1 MKRNSIQIALLFIS
15 IAFIMFLLYMN
26 NALTNQIEDRDD
38 IIMKMQKRDTIID
51 SLLISERTDT
61 TSMIIFLRNEHGN
74 VISYQELD
82 SLYMFYKRQNDI
94 QDFIIR
100 TTKQKF
106 HFDYRIMQHG
116 DTLLLDIWDKKYT
129 VQSNELFDFNHE

>member
-1 MKRNSIQIALLFIS
+1 
-15 IAFIMFLLYMN
+15 MN
-26 NALTNQIEDRDD
+26 NALTHQIEERDV
-38 IIMKMQKRDTIID
+38 IIMKMQKRDSLID

-61 TSMIIFLRNEHGN
+61 TSMIVFLRNEHGN
-74 VISYQELD
+74 IISYQELD

-106 HFDYRIMQHG
+106 HYDYRIAQHG
-116 DTLLLDIWDKKYT
+116 DTLLLDVWDKKYT
-129 VQSNELFDFNHE
+129 VQSEEFIDFNHE

>member
-1 MKRNSIQIALLFIS
+1 MKRNSIQIALLLIS

-26 NALTNQIEDRDD
+26 NALTHQIEERDD
-38 IIMKMQKRDTIID
+38 IIMKMQKRDSLID

-61 TSMIIFLRNEHGN
+61 TSMIVFLRNEHGN
-74 VISYQELD
+74 IISYQELD

-94 QDFIIR
+94 QDYIIR

-106 HFDYRIMQHG
+106 HFDYRITQHG
-116 DTLLLDIWDKKYT
+116 DTLLLDVWDKKYT
-129 VQSNELFDFNHE
+129 VQSEEFIDFNHE

>member
-1 MKRNSIQIALLFIS
+1 MKRNSIQIALLLIS

-26 NALTNQIEDRDD
+26 NALTHQIEERDD
-38 IIMKMQKRDTIID
+38 IIMKMQKRDTLID

-61 TSMIIFLRNEHGN
+61 TSMIVFLRNEHGN
-74 VISYQELD
+74 IISYQELD

-106 HFDYRIMQHG
+106 HFDYRIAQHG

-129 VQSNELFDFNHE
+129 VQSKEFIDFNYE

>member
-1 MKRNSIQIALLFIS
+1 MKRNSIQIALLLIS